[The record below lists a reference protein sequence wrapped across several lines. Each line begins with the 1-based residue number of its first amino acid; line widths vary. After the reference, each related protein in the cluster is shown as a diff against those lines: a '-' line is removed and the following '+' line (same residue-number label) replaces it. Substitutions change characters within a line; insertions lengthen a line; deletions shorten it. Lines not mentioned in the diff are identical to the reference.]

1 MGSNFLNATL
11 TYVKLLIIGRITNN
25 EALLNNG
32 GEQRFISSLKIGNN
46 FVVVAKPN
54 NYERDNF
61 FIVQCLKKLHIV
73 AEDSRP
79 DDFGNYVEKG
89 DEVVIGQ

>member
-32 GEQRFISSLKIGNN
+32 GE
-46 FVVVAKPN
+46 
-54 NYERDNF
+54 
-61 FIVQCLKKLHIV
+61 
-73 AEDSRP
+73 
-79 DDFGNYVEKG
+79 
-89 DEVVIGQ
+89 